1 MPAPRFLAACRLQP
15 VDATPVWFMRQAG
28 RSLPEYRAI
37 RARASLAEITRSAE
51 LCAEVSLQPVGRL
64 GVDAAIVFADLSTPL
79 QGLGVDVEIVDGV
92 GPVVDRPV
100 RSGVDLDRLRTFDP
114 ASAVGPLLDA
124 IRILR
129 SASPVPVIGFAGAPF
144 TVASYLV
151 EGSPSRDLGRTK
163 GLLMAEPDT
172 FALLLERLAAMTEAY
187 LRAQVAAGAQ
197 AVQLFDSWAGALAPA
212 DYERHV
218 LPVMAGLLAG
228 LGNLGVPIIHFA
240 TGTAGFLELQAAA
253 GGDVIGL
260 DWRVDLGSAWQR
272 IGPRAVQGNLDPQA
286 LLAPWPALAARA
298 DAVLAA
304 ADGRAG
310 HVFNLGHGVPPS
322 ADPDVLRRLVD
333 HVHELTARRS
343 VAA

>member
-1 MPAPRFLAACRLQP
+1 
-15 VDATPVWFMRQAG
+15 
-28 RSLPEYRAI
+28 
-37 RARASLAEITRSAE
+37 
-51 LCAEVSLQPVGRL
+51 
-64 GVDAAIVFADLSTPL
+64 
-79 QGLGVDVEIVDGV
+79 
-92 GPVVDRPV
+92 
-100 RSGVDLDRLRTFDP
+100 
-114 ASAVGPLLDA
+114 
-124 IRILR
+124 
-129 SASPVPVIGFAGAPF
+129 
-144 TVASYLV
+144 
-151 EGSPSRDLGRTK
+151 
-163 GLLMAEPDT
+163 MAEPDT

-228 LGNLGVPIIHFA
+228 LGNLGVPVIHFA